1 MLEVCPQGRRKA
13 TKYIRVKICIPS
25 PIQGLLAQKKI
36 PLSSLSNKPCAIC
49 IFFVTHSPRFS
60 GPISKEGEKIHK
72 PRANELYFLIIK
84 STSKFLLE
92 VSLKF
97 GCDLDCGLRGRDIRL
112 ANRVGQRRNT
122 KIMFWMDYI
131 PRYQF

>member
-1 MLEVCPQGRRKA
+1 MPSRTKKSNEVYTSQNLYSIANAGSIGSEKDTSKL
-13 TKYIRVKICIPS
+13 TKLQALRH
-25 PIQGLLAQKKI
+25 LH
-36 PLSSLSNKPCAIC
+36 
-49 IFFVTHSPRFS
+49 FFVTHSPRFS
-60 GPISKEGEKIHK
+60 EPISKEGEKNHK

-84 STSKFLLE
+84 LTSKFLLE

-97 GCDLDCGLRGRDIRL
+97 GCDLDCGLCGRDIRL